1 MGALV
6 ASLVIGQFATAP
18 VSAVGE
24 APEPVPVDARIVGGR
39 PIAPARAP
47 WQVALVSSNASAAR
61 DDAYADQFCAGS
73 LIASQWVL
81 TAAHC
86 VFDANDRALAP
97 ADLEAMVGVGVLS
110 EASSADRIGVERI
123 EVHPDWIGGRSLD
136 GDIALLR
143 LSRTV
148 TPDGTSVDF
157 AAVPAASSGGTWPER
172 GQELLVA
179 GWGCRSVLANG
190 AECPPGGDGYYA
202 DALHAVEVADLTGP
216 SSRDC
221 GRAGDFDP
229 TTMVCA
235 GVLAGGIDSCI
246 GDSGGALVDERRT
259 PVVAGIVSF
268 GEGCALAGYPGVYTR
283 VTAYAEWITQISG
296 VATVDVSTIAE
307 RSTVVPLT
315 PVRLLDTRTGVGAP
329 IGRIGTLDGSG
340 PPVEVVV
347 AGRAGLPDS
356 GLGAVA
362 LNVTVVDGLA
372 PEAGGYVT
380 VYACGSRPDASNLN
394 FVSGQTVPNAVIA
407 PVSASGSV
415 CLYVYGSAHLLVDV
429 SGYLP
434 SGFVPVTPA
443 RILDTRSGVGAT
455 TGRVGAIDGSG
466 APVVLTVAGRGGVP
480 SAGADAVAL
489 NVTVVDGAT
498 NDFGGYVTAY
508 PCSTRPDVSNLNF
521 VSGQTVPNSL
531 IAPLSDDGTVCLYVY
546 GSAHL
551 LADVSGYT
559 VAGFEPVAPVR
570 ILDTRSGIG
579 ATPGRVGALDG
590 SGSAVTLSVTDRGG
604 VPAGGVAAVALN
616 VTVVAGLAPQV
627 GGYVTVYPCGSRPD
641 ASNLNF
647 VTGQTVPN
655 SVIAPVS
662 PEGTIC
668 LYSYGTAHLLA
679 DVSGYFED

>member
-6 ASLVIGQFATAP
+6 ASVVIGQFVTAP
-18 VSAVGE
+18 VRAVGE

-39 PIAPARAP
+39 PVAPARAP

-61 DDAYADQFCAGS
+61 DDAYADQFCAGA

-86 VFDANDRALAP
+86 MFESTGRALAP

-123 EVHPDWIGGRSLD
+123 EVHPDWVGGRSLD

-143 LSRTV
+143 LSETV
-148 TPDGTSVDF
+148 TPDGTSVEF
-157 AAVPAASSGGTWPER
+157 AAVPVASSGGAWPER

-179 GWGCRSVLANG
+179 GWGCRSALANG
-190 AECPPGGDGYYA
+190 ADCPPGGDGYYA

-229 TTMVCA
+229 ATMICA
-235 GVLAGGIDSCI
+235 GVLTGGIDSCI
-246 GDSGGALVDERRT
+246 GDSGGALIDERRS

-268 GEGCALAGYPGVYTR
+268 GEGCALAGYPGIYTR
-283 VTAYAEWITQISG
+283 VTAYADWITATSG
-296 VATVDVSTIAE
+296 VVTVDVSTIAE
-307 RSTVVPLT
+307 RSTVVPTT
-315 PVRLLDTRTGVGAP
+315 PTRLLDTRTGVGAP
-329 IGRIGTLDGSG
+329 ASRVGALDGTG
-340 PPVEVVV
+340 RPVEVAV
-347 AGRAGLPDS
+347 AGRAGLPVS

-380 VYACGSRPDASNLN
+380 VYPCGSRPDASNLN

-443 RILDTRSGVGAT
+443 RILDTRRGVGAT

-590 SGSAVTLSVTDRGG
+590 SGSEVTLSVTGRGG
-604 VPAGGVAAVALN
+604 LPTSGVAAVALN

-655 SVIAPVS
+655 AVIAPVS
-662 PEGTIC
+662 PQGTVC
-668 LYSYGTAHLLA
+668 LYTYGTAHLLA

>member
-1 MGALV
+1 MAL
-6 ASLVIGQFATAP
+6 L
-18 VSAVGE
+18 
-24 APEPVPVDARIVGGR
+24 
-39 PIAPARAP
+39 
-47 WQVALVSSNASAAR
+47 SSNASAAS
-61 DDAYADQFCAGS
+61 DDAYLDQFCAGT
-73 LIASQWVL
+73 LISSQWVL

-86 VFDANDRALAP
+86 MFEPTGRALAP

-110 EASSADRIGVERI
+110 EASSTDRIGVERI
-123 EVHPDWIGGRSLD
+123 EVHPHWVGGRSLD

-143 LSRTV
+143 LSETV
-148 TPDGTSVDF
+148 TPDGTSVEF

-172 GQELLVA
+172 DQKLLVA

-190 AECPPGGDGYYA
+190 ADCPPGGDGYYA

-216 SSRDC
+216 SWRDC

-229 TTMVCA
+229 ATMICA
-235 GVLAGGIDSCI
+235 GVVTGGIDSCI
-246 GDSGGALVDERRT
+246 GDSGGALIDERRS

-268 GEGCALAGYPGVYTR
+268 GEGCALAGYPGIYTR
-283 VTAYAEWITQISG
+283 VTSYADWITATSG
-296 VATVDVSTIAE
+296 VVTVAVATITE
-307 RSTVVPLT
+307 RSTVVPIT
-315 PVRLLDTRTGVGAP
+315 PTRLLDTRTGVGAP
-329 IGRIGTLDGSG
+329 AGRVGALDGVG
-340 PPVEVVV
+340 RPVEVAV
-347 AGRAGLPDS
+347 AGRAGLPAT

-372 PEAGGYVT
+372 SEAGGYVT
-380 VYACGSRPDASNLN
+380 VYPCGSRPDASNLN
-394 FVSGQTVPNAVIA
+394 FVSGQTVPNSVLA
-407 PVSASGSV
+407 PVSQEGSV

-434 SGFVPVTPA
+434 SGFVPLTPA
-443 RILDTRSGVGAT
+443 RLLDTRSGVGAAA
-455 TGRVGAIDGSG
+455 GRVGEIDGSG
-466 APVVLTVAGRGGVP
+466 RAVELTVAGRGGVP
-480 SAGADAVAL
+480 TAGADAVAL
-489 NVTVVDGAT
+489 NVTVVDGVT

-508 PCSTRPDVSNLNF
+508 PCSSRPDVSNLNF

-531 IAPLSDDGTVCLYVY
+531 IAPLSGNGTVCLYVY

-579 ATPGRVGALDG
+579 AASGRVGALDG
-590 SGSAVTLSVTDRGG
+590 SGDAVTLNVTGRGG
-604 VPAGGVAAVALN
+604 VPTGGVAAVALN
-616 VTVVAGLAPQV
+616 VTVVAGVAPEV

-662 PEGTIC
+662 PQGMVC
-668 LYSYGTAHLLA
+668 LYTYGTAHLLA